1 MPPKSNASRPRTLDR
16 EVRRGEILRA
26 ASQVF
31 AQKGYHVARIS
42 DVADAA
48 GVAQGTIYRF
58 FSSKEEIASSLAR
71 NGISRLETL
80 LTRATES
87 AQAMGDPGRALDIFI
102 DEAASFYYEH
112 RHEVAALHSWSL
124 DPSTWALEPGTGQR
138 GTDRVA
144 KEIRAMMRRA
154 GAQIWRPPG
163 IDVSRLILMQLYS
176 LSSQME
182 HYGAIS
188 GSAQIAD
195 IIRKIVYVENVGGA
209 SIDPG
214 P

>member
-1 MPPKSNASRPRTLDR
+1 
-16 EVRRGEILRA
+16 
-26 ASQVF
+26 
-31 AQKGYHVARIS
+31 
-42 DVADAA
+42 
-48 GVAQGTIYRF
+48 
-58 FSSKEEIASSLAR
+58 
-71 NGISRLETL
+71 
-80 LTRATES
+80 
-87 AQAMGDPGRALDIFI
+87 
-102 DEAASFYYEH
+102 
-112 RHEVAALHSWSL
+112 
-124 DPSTWALEPGTGQR
+124 
-138 GTDRVA
+138 
-144 KEIRAMMRRA
+144 MRRA

-195 IIRKIVYVENVGGA
+195 IIRKIVYVENAGGA